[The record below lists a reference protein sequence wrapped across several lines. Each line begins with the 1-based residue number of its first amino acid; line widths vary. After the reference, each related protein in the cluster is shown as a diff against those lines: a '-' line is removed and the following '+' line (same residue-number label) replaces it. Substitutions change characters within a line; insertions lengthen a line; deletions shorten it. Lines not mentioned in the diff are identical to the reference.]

1 MGGLLASSV
10 TILVFFLIWSFLL
23 LMIKCL
29 APSNSSN
36 ATRWLAGKQLYI
48 DELFHL
54 IQIPDS
60 MPFKHSEWQRHY
72 QNIKIQ
78 LYSLRSVV
86 LFSGIS
92 IVISAIVMSIGG
104 TNSLTQTLSSA
115 RQSIG
120 LVLVHGLA
128 TDAIHI
134 GYR

>member
-23 LMIKCL
+23 LMFKCL

-36 ATRWLAGKQLYI
+36 ATRWLTGKQLYI
-48 DELFHL
+48 DEPPN
-54 IQIPDS
+54 PDS
-60 MPFKHSEWQRHY
+60 MPFTVKHSEWQRHY

-78 LYSLRSVV
+78 LYSLRAVV